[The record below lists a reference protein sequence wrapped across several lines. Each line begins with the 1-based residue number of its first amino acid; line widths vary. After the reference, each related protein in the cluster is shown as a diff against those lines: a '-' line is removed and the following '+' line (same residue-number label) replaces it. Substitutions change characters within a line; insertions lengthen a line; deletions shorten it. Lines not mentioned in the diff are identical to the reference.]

1 MRLCFL
7 VLMLSIF
14 GHVGGLM
21 QQLASYILAIQGY
34 PSQVSI
40 ISQSRKNH
48 IYQDNGVNI
57 HDCEIVYTF
66 NNGVMICQQTEQ
78 DELAMTPAY
87 DSICDDFWI
96 NYSVIKAN
104 EVDIT
109 PRQKSFSNLCQ
120 QRFWLKMQLN
130 YSTI

>member
-1 MRLCFL
+1 
-7 VLMLSIF
+7 MLSLLS
-14 GHVGGLM
+14 HVGGLM
-21 QQLASYILAIQGY
+21 QQLANYILAIQGY
-34 PSQVSI
+34 PSQVSV

-48 IYQDNGVNI
+48 TYQDNGVNI

-66 NNGVMICQQTEQ
+66 NNGVMIYQQTEQ
-78 DELAMTPAY
+78 DEHAMTPAS

-96 NYSVIKAN
+96 NYRVIKVN

-130 YSTI
+130 CSTI